1 VKCSEEVL
9 GAAQDIKSHRL
20 QQFLEGWAMKTRSF
34 LSVFIICGFL
44 CTLGGFQEGSWG
56 AVPPAP
62 DQRSGSAASGSPQ
75 SASPDI
81 SATEE
86 EAAIPGPL
94 RSFLRMAAISQK
106 ISPEE
111 VLPLLARNVVMS
123 GYQSGKPTEFLV
135 LVNWYM
141 DQARELEALAGR
153 GQVIHV
159 ANCDD
164 AKRLLVILGYRLQQ
178 SCGPEVALETAD
190 ANRAFLTIDSG
201 FPLADLEQALR
212 EGKPFDTPFASTKV
226 PVLFKTGD
234 WVQNKKNANRGVV
247 DSILRDPDLARL
259 YWAMSR
265 MDAETARFL
274 WQSLGPKKLIFGAP
288 VLDFYGSQISIRAG
302 RVLVPGGAA
311 AENAWKDLVGAN
323 PRSAADFVSRLL
335 LKDSGWLAAYF
346 DTLCR
351 VNQTQQAFFTS
362 PRRLQRLYDALRG
375 HDITP
380 LPTKHS
386 FRPDPGLFLLETRLQ
401 IDPNGQPHIPG
412 NVDVWKDV
420 LRRKTDSKLIHEW
433 ADKAASWNNP
443 EQVVEGMFGVSRYSL
458 PEGPVYNFLM
468 LTEIDRGRSPGSQ
481 LDVPTARLLAEKFPL
496 FGDQYPVFA
505 EFHALNNESIT
516 RFLTVAQSLNQI
528 PDRLA
533 RTDALGMLQANLG
546 LWQILARQGQIPDAR
561 LNDSWEKILNPFGA
575 LHSSDQVYDAGR
587 AALAELLRASTG
599 KTFLPQD
606 QLFVLLAG
614 PEQYTKEGQQLRS
627 EMAGRIRQVID
638 DQRLVSLDTLIS
650 LGDGLDQMAKG
661 KEVSDSLLPLA
672 GELREFEMP
681 KPLFTKSERT
691 EFAAGL
697 YSNRHTALQMRT
709 DLIKIL
715 KTPGTAPAEFTQAH
729 ALLTPFFR
737 DTLVGINYAYY
748 EPPGAQMLHNN
759 PLFVRSHDFSGGDYS
774 GESATASDQVWRSP
788 RIFGR
793 GWTASGGAH
802 LIGSMADLPYALARV
817 EQDFIVPQN
826 VQSLIWEDLV
836 PGLITSAVLPR
847 WWSVSRSELHAVALY
862 QRGGEELLSGA
873 AKDEKLRESV
883 LSILSDSLLPQR
895 LEQLETALRAGHEDE
910 AHALIAPAETLNLAA
925 EYRRRYPSQ
934 QQNWGPAGKELD
946 DLLNRFPIE
955 TSLERISADF
965 GVPHPALAQNYGRE
979 LLSMKPIPTFLYY
992 SSRLMAE
999 SWDSGN
1005 LYWGRLADEMGYAP
1019 VMLNVLVPQLT
1030 RRMVEQ
1036 TFASHLEDWSAVLR
1050 AMRETGE
1057 EFRQGKIAAL
1067 PKNGP
1072 TAGL

>member
-1 VKCSEEVL
+1 M
-9 GAAQDIKSHRL
+9 KSRRN
-20 QQFLEGWAMKTRSF
+20 QSVFLLCSF
-34 LSVFIICGFL
+34 LCVFTGL
-44 CTLGGFQEGSWG
+44 YQHSWG

-62 DQRSGSAASGSPQ
+62 AQRSGPETSSVPQ
-75 SASPDI
+75 SAGSNSSTP
-81 SATEE
+81 AEE
-86 EAAIPGPL
+86 VAIPGPL

-106 ISPEE
+106 ITPEE

-123 GYQSGKPTEFLV
+123 GYQGGKPTEFLV

-141 DQARELEALAGR
+141 DQARELEALAGK

-159 ANCDD
+159 SNCDD

-178 SCGPEVALETAD
+178 SCGPDAALETAD

-212 EGKPFDTPFASTKV
+212 DGKPFDTPFASTKV
-226 PVLFKTGD
+226 PVLYKSSD

-265 MDAETARFL
+265 MDTETGQFL
-274 WQSLGPKKLIFGAP
+274 WKSLGPKKLILGAP
-288 VLDFYGSQISIRAG
+288 VLDFYGSQISVRSG
-302 RVLVPGGAA
+302 SVLVPGGVGS
-311 AENAWKDLVGAN
+311 ENAWKDLVGVS

-335 LKDSGWLAAYF
+335 VKDSGWLASYF
-346 DTLCR
+346 DTLSR
-351 VNQTQQAFFTS
+351 VNQTQQAYFTA
-362 PRRLQRLYDALRG
+362 PRHLQRFYDALRG
-375 HDITP
+375 HEITP
-380 LPTKHS
+380 IPTKHS
-386 FRPDPGLFLLETRLQ
+386 FRPDPGLFLLEARLQ
-401 IDPNGQPHIPG
+401 VDPNGQPHIPG
-412 NVDVWKDV
+412 NIDVWKQV
-420 LRRKTDSKLIHEW
+420 LRRKTDSKLIREW
-433 ADKAASWNNP
+433 GDKAGGWSNP
-443 EQVVEGMFGVSRYSL
+443 DQVVEGMVGVSRYAM

-468 LTEIDRGRSPGSQ
+468 LTEIDRGRAPGEQ

-496 FGDQYPVFA
+496 FGDQYPMFA
-505 EFHALNNESIT
+505 EFHALNNESIS
-516 RFLTVAQSLNQI
+516 RFLTVAEGLNQI

-533 RTDALGMLQANLG
+533 RTDALGTLQANVG

-561 LNDSWEKILNPFGA
+561 LNDSWQKILNAFGA
-575 LHSSDQVYDAGR
+575 LHSSDQVYGAGR
-587 AALAELLRASTG
+587 TALGELLRASTG
-599 KTFLPQD
+599 KTFLSQD

-614 PEQYTKEGQQLRS
+614 PEQYSKEGQQLRS
-627 EMAGRIRQVID
+627 EMANRMHQVID

-661 KEVSDSLLPLA
+661 KEVAESLLPLA

-697 YSNRHTALQMRT
+697 YSNRHTALQMRS
-709 DLIKIL
+709 DLIKII
-715 KTPGTAPAEFTQAH
+715 KTPGSSPAELTQAH
-729 ALLTPFFR
+729 ALLTPFLR
-737 DTLVGINYAYY
+737 DTLVGLNYAYY
-748 EPPGAQMLHNN
+748 EPPGAQMIHNN

-774 GESATASDQVWRSP
+774 GEAATASDQVWRSP

-847 WWSVSRSELHAVALY
+847 WWSVTRNELHAVALY
-862 QRGGEELLSGA
+862 QRGGEELLTGA
-873 AKDEKLRESV
+873 AMDEKLRESV
-883 LSILSDSLLPQR
+883 VSILSDRLLPQR
-895 LEQLETALRAGHEDE
+895 LEQVEAALRAGQEDD
-910 AHALIAPAETLNLAA
+910 ALALIAPAESFYLVG
-925 EYRRRYPSQ
+925 EYRRRYASMK
-934 QQNWGPAGKELD
+934 QNWGPAGQELD
-946 DLLNRFPIE
+946 DLLARFPAE
-955 TSLERISADF
+955 TNSERISEDF
-965 GVPHPALAQNYGRE
+965 GVPHPALAQSYGRE
-979 LLSMKPIPTFLYY
+979 LMGMKPIPTFLYY

-1005 LYWGRLADEMGYAP
+1005 LYWGRLADEMGYSP

-1057 EFRQGKIAAL
+1057 EFRQGKIATL
-1067 PKNGP
+1067 PKSGP
-1072 TAGL
+1072 SAGL

>member
-1 VKCSEEVL
+1 M
-9 GAAQDIKSHRL
+9 KSRR
-20 QQFLEGWAMKTRSF
+20 T
-34 LSVFIICGFL
+34 LSVFFLCGFL
-44 CTLGGFQEGSWG
+44 CVLTGLNERSWG

-62 DQRSGSAASGSPQ
+62 AQRSGSEASGSPQ
-75 SASPDI
+75 SSAPNGSSP
-81 SATEE
+81 AEE
-86 EAAIPGPL
+86 VAIPGPL
-94 RSFLRMAAISQK
+94 RSFLRMTAISQK
-106 ISPEE
+106 ITPEE

-123 GYQSGKPTEFLV
+123 GYQGGKPTEFLV

-153 GQVIHV
+153 GGVIHV
-159 ANCDD
+159 SNCDD
-164 AKRLLVILGYRLQQ
+164 ARRLLVILGYRLQQ
-178 SCGPEVALETAD
+178 SCGPDAALETAD

-201 FPLADLEQALR
+201 FPLADLEEALR
-212 EGKPFDTPFASTKV
+212 EGKPFDTPYASTKV
-226 PVLFKTGD
+226 PVLYKSSD

-265 MDAETARFL
+265 MDTETGQFL
-274 WQSLGPKKLIFGAP
+274 WQSLGLKKLILGAP
-288 VLDFYGSQISIRAG
+288 VLDFYGNQISVRSG
-302 RVLVPGGAA
+302 RILVPGGTAS
-311 AENAWKDLVGAN
+311 ESAWKDLVGAS
-323 PRSAADFVSRLL
+323 PRSPADFVSRLL
-335 LKDSGWLAAYF
+335 AKDSGWLAAYF
-346 DTLCR
+346 DTLSR
-351 VNQTQQAFFTS
+351 VSQTQQAYFTA
-362 PRRLQRLYDALRG
+362 PRHLQRFYEALRG
-375 HDITP
+375 RDITP
-380 LPTKHS
+380 IPTKHS
-386 FRPDPGLFLLETRLQ
+386 FRPDPGLFLLEVRLQ
-401 IDPNGQPHIPG
+401 IDPSGQPHIPG
-412 NVDVWKDV
+412 NIDVWKDV
-420 LRRKTDSKLIHEW
+420 LRRKTDSKRIREW
-433 ADKAASWNNP
+433 GEKAGGWSNP
-443 EQVVEGMFGVSRYSL
+443 EQVVEGMFGVSRYSM
-458 PEGPVYNFLM
+458 PQGPVYNFLM
-468 LTEIDRGRSPGSQ
+468 LTEIDRERAPGEQ

-505 EFHALNNESIT
+505 EFHALNNESIS
-516 RFLTVAQSLNQI
+516 RFLTVAAGLNQI

-561 LNDSWEKILNPFGA
+561 LNDSWQKILNAFGA
-575 LHSSDQVYDAGR
+575 LHSSDQVYEAGR
-587 AALAELLRASTG
+587 TALGELLRASTG
-599 KTFLPQD
+599 KTYLPQD
-606 QLFVLLAG
+606 QLFALLAG
-614 PEQYTKEGQQLRS
+614 PEQYSKEGQQLRS
-627 EMAGRIRQVID
+627 EMASRMHQVID

-661 KEVSDSLLPLA
+661 KEVADSLLPLA

-691 EFAAGL
+691 EFASGV

-709 DLIKIL
+709 DLIKII
-715 KTPGTAPAEFTQAH
+715 KAPASPAELTQAH
-729 ALLTPFFR
+729 ALLTPFLR
-737 DTLVGINYAYY
+737 DTLVGLNYAYY
-748 EPPGAQMLHNN
+748 EPPGAQMIHNN

-774 GESATASDQVWRSP
+774 GEASTASDQVWRSP

-847 WWSVSRSELHAVALY
+847 WWSVTRNELHAVALY
-862 QRGGEELLSGA
+862 QRGGEELLTGA

-883 LSILSDSLLPQR
+883 VSILSDCLLPQR
-895 LEQLETALRAGHEDE
+895 LEQVETALRAGHEDD
-910 AHALIAPAETLNLAA
+910 ALALIAPAESFNLAA
-925 EYRRRYPSQ
+925 DFRRRYPSEKS
-934 QQNWGPAGKELD
+934 NWGPAGKELD
-946 DLLNRFPIE
+946 DLLARFPAE
-955 TSLERISADF
+955 TNTERISEDF

-979 LLSMKPIPTFLYY
+979 LMSMKPIPTFLYY

-1005 LYWGRLADEMGYAP
+1005 LYWGRLADEMGYSP

-1057 EFRQGKIAAL
+1057 EFRQGKIASL
-1067 PKNGP
+1067 PKSGP
-1072 TAGL
+1072 SAGL

>member
-1 VKCSEEVL
+1 M
-9 GAAQDIKSHRL
+9 KSHR
-20 QQFLEGWAMKTRSF
+20 S
-34 LSVFIICGFL
+34 LSVFLFCGSL
-44 CTLGGFQEGSWG
+44 CVLAGLYERAWGG
-56 AVPPAP
+56 VPPAQT
-62 DQRSGSAASGSPQ
+62 QRSGPEASSSPQ
-75 SASPDI
+75 SSGRNASL
-81 SATEE
+81 SAEE
-86 EAAIPGPL
+86 VSIPGPL
-94 RSFLRMAAISQK
+94 RSFLRMTAISQK
-106 ISPEE
+106 ITPDE
-111 VLPLLARNVVMS
+111 VLPLLARNVVMN

-153 GQVIHV
+153 GGVIHV
-159 ANCDD
+159 SNCDD
-164 AKRLLVILGYRLQQ
+164 AKPLLVILGYRLQQ
-178 SCGPEVALETAD
+178 SCGPDAALETAD

-201 FPLADLEQALR
+201 FPLADLEETLR
-212 EGKPFDTPFASTKV
+212 NGKPLDIPYASTKV
-226 PVLFKTGD
+226 RVLYKSSD

-265 MDAETARFL
+265 MDTETGQFL
-274 WQSLGPKKLIFGAP
+274 WRSLGLKKLILGAA
-288 VLDFYGSQISIRAG
+288 VLDFYGSQISVRSG
-302 RVLVPGGAA
+302 RVLVPGGPA
-311 AENAWKDLVGAN
+311 AESAWKDLVGAS
-323 PRSAADFVSRLL
+323 PRSPADFVSRLL
-335 LKDSGWLAAYF
+335 SKDSGWLASYF
-346 DTLCR
+346 DTLSR
-351 VNQTQQAFFTS
+351 VSPAQQTYFTT
-362 PRRLQRLYDALRG
+362 PRHLDRLYDALRG
-375 HDITP
+375 HDVTP

-386 FRPDPGLFLLETRLQ
+386 FRPDPALFLLEARLQ
-401 IDPNGQPHIPG
+401 VDPNGQPHIPG
-412 NVDVWKDV
+412 SIDVWKEV
-420 LRRKTDSKLIHEW
+420 LRRKTDSKLIREW
-433 ADKAASWNNP
+433 GDKAGGWNNP
-443 EQVVEGMFGVSRYSL
+443 DQVVEGMVGVSRYAM

-468 LTEIDRGRSPGSQ
+468 LTEIDRGRTPGEQ
-481 LDVPTARLLAEKFPL
+481 LDIPTARLLAEKFPL
-496 FGDQYPVFA
+496 FGDQYPMFA
-505 EFHALNNESIT
+505 EFHALNNESIS
-516 RFLTVAQSLNQI
+516 RFLTVAEGLNQI

-546 LWQILARQGQIPDAR
+546 LWQILARQGQIPDAS
-561 LNDSWEKILNPFGA
+561 LNDSWQKILNAFAG
-575 LHSSDQVYDAGR
+575 LHTSDQVYVAGR
-587 AALAELLRASTG
+587 TALGELLRASTG
-599 KTFLPQD
+599 KNYLPQD
-606 QLFVLLAG
+606 QLFALLAG

-627 EMAGRIRQVID
+627 EMAGRMRQVID

-661 KEVSDSLLPLA
+661 KEVADSLVPLA

-709 DLIKIL
+709 DLIKII
-715 KTPGTAPAEFTQAH
+715 KAPSNPAELTQAH
-729 ALLTPFFR
+729 ALLTPFLR
-737 DTLVGINYAYY
+737 DTLVGLNYAYY
-748 EPPGAQMLHNN
+748 EPPGAQMMHNN

-847 WWSVSRSELHAVALY
+847 WWSVTRNELHAVALY

-883 LSILSDSLLPQR
+883 VSILADRLLPLR
-895 LEQLETALRAGHEDE
+895 LEEAETALRADREED
-910 AHALIAPAETLNLAA
+910 ALALIAPAESFYLAA
-925 EYRRRYPSQ
+925 EYRRRFPSEKSK
-934 QQNWGPAGKELD
+934 WGPAGKELD
-946 DLLNRFPIE
+946 ELLARFPAE
-955 TSLERISADF
+955 TDTERISEDF
-965 GVPHPALAQNYGRE
+965 GVPHPALAQSYGRE
-979 LLSMKPIPTFLYY
+979 LMSMKPIPTFLYY

-1005 LYWGRLADEMGYAP
+1005 LYWGRLADEMGYSP

-1057 EFRQGKIAAL
+1057 EFRQGKIASL
-1067 PKNGP
+1067 PKSGP
-1072 TAGL
+1072 VAGL

>member
-1 VKCSEEVL
+1 M
-9 GAAQDIKSHRL
+9 KSRR
-20 QQFLEGWAMKTRSF
+20 T
-34 LSVFIICGFL
+34 LSVFLLSGFL
-44 CTLGGFQEGSWG
+44 CLLTGLSERFWG

-62 DQRSGSAASGSPQ
+62 AQRSSSAASGSPQ
-75 SASPDI
+75 SGVPDG
-81 SATEE
+81 SSTAE
-86 EAAIPGPL
+86 EATIPGPL

-106 ISPEE
+106 ITPEE

-123 GYQSGKPTEFLV
+123 GYQGGRPTEFLV

-153 GQVIHV
+153 GEVIHV
-159 ANCDD
+159 SNCDD
-164 AKRLLVILGYRLQQ
+164 AKKLLVILGYRIQQ
-178 SCGPEVALETAD
+178 SCGPDVALETSD

-201 FPLADLEQALR
+201 FPLADLEDALR
-212 EGKPFDTPFASTKV
+212 TGKPFETPFAPTKV
-226 PVLFKTGD
+226 PVLYKSSD

-265 MDAETARFL
+265 MDTETGQFL
-274 WQSLGPKKLIFGAP
+274 WQSLGPKRLILGAP
-288 VLDFYGSQISIRAG
+288 VLDFYGSQISIRSG
-302 RVLVPGGAA
+302 RVLVPGGAG
-311 AENAWKDLVGAN
+311 AENAWKDLVGVS
-323 PRSAADFVSRLL
+323 PRSASEFVSRLL
-335 LKDSGWLAAYF
+335 IKDSGWEAAYF

-351 VNQTQQAFFTS
+351 VNQTQQAYFTS
-362 PRRLQRLYDALRG
+362 PRRLERFYNALRG
-375 HDITP
+375 RDISP
-380 LPTKHS
+380 IPTKHS
-386 FRPDPGLFLLETRLQ
+386 FRPDPGLFLLEARLQ

-412 NVDVWKDV
+412 SIDVWKEV

-433 ADKAASWNNP
+433 GEKAGGWGNP
-443 EQVVEGMFGVSRYSL
+443 EQVVEGMVGVSRYAM
-458 PEGPVYNFLM
+458 PQGPVYNFLM
-468 LTEIDRGRSPGSQ
+468 LTEIDRGRDPGER
-481 LDVPTARLLAEKFPL
+481 LDIPTARLLAEKFPL

-505 EFHALNNESIT
+505 EFHALKNDSIS
-516 RFLTVAQSLNQI
+516 RFLAVAEGLNQI
-528 PDRLA
+528 PDRLT

-561 LNDSWEKILNPFGA
+561 LNESWQKILNSFA
-575 LHSSDQVYDAGR
+575 TLHSSDQVYQAGR
-587 AALAELLRASTG
+587 TALGELLRASTG
-599 KTFLPQD
+599 KTYLPQD

-627 EMAGRIRQVID
+627 EMAGKMRQVID

-661 KEVSDSLLPLA
+661 KEIADSLLPLA
-672 GELREFEMP
+672 AELREFEMP

-709 DLIKIL
+709 DLIKII
-715 KTPGTAPAEFTQAH
+715 KTPGSTPAELTQAH

-748 EPPGAQMLHNN
+748 EPPGAQMIHNN

-774 GESATASDQVWRSP
+774 GEAATANDQVWRSP

-847 WWSVSRSELHAVALY
+847 WWSVSRNELHAVALY

-883 LSILSDSLLPQR
+883 VNILSDCLLPQR
-895 LEQLETALRAGHEDE
+895 LEQLETSLRAGHEDD
-910 AHALIAPAETLNLAA
+910 ALALIAPAESFTLAA
-925 EYRRRYPSQ
+925 EFRRRYPSQ
-934 QQNWGPAGKELD
+934 KQNWGLAGKELD
-946 DLLNRFPIE
+946 DLASRFPLE
-955 TSLERISADF
+955 TNVERISEDF
-965 GVPHPALAQNYGRE
+965 GVPHPALAQSYGRE

-992 SSRLMAE
+992 SSRLLAE

-1005 LYWGRLADEMGYAP
+1005 LYWGRLADEMGYSP

-1057 EFRQGKIAAL
+1057 EFRQGKIATL
-1067 PKNGP
+1067 PKSGP
-1072 TAGL
+1072 SAGL

>member
-1 VKCSEEVL
+1 M
-9 GAAQDIKSHRL
+9 KSRR
-20 QQFLEGWAMKTRSF
+20 T
-34 LSVFIICGFL
+34 LSVFLLCGFL
-44 CTLGGFQEGSWG
+44 CALTWLCERSWG
-56 AVPPAP
+56 AVPPARA
-62 DQRSGSAASGSPQ
+62 QRSSSDASSSPKPSRLNGSSP
-75 SASPDI
+75 A
-81 SATEE
+81 EE
-86 EAAIPGPL
+86 VDIPGPL

-106 ISPEE
+106 ISTED

-123 GYQSGKPTEFLV
+123 GYQGGKPTEFLV

-153 GQVIHV
+153 GGVIRV
-159 ANCDD
+159 SNCDD
-164 AKRLLVILGYRLQQ
+164 AKPLLAILGYRLQQ
-178 SCGPEVALETAD
+178 SCGADAALETAD

-201 FPLADLEQALR
+201 FPLADLEETLR
-212 EGKPFDTPFASTKV
+212 SGKPFEIPYTSTKV
-226 PVLFKTGD
+226 PVLYKSAD
-234 WVQNKKNANRGVV
+234 WVQKKKNANRGVV
-247 DSILRDPDLARL
+247 DSILRDPDMARL

-265 MDAETARFL
+265 MDTETGQFL
-274 WQSLGPKKLIFGAP
+274 WQSLGLKKLILNAP
-288 VLDFYGSQISIRAG
+288 VLDFYGSQISVRSG
-302 RVLVPGGAA
+302 RVIVPGGPG
-311 AENAWKDLVGAN
+311 AENAWRDLVGAS

-335 LKDSGWLAAYF
+335 AKDSGWLASYF
-346 DTLCR
+346 DTLSR
-351 VNQTQQAFFTS
+351 VNQTQQAYFTA
-362 PRRLQRLYDALRG
+362 PRRLGRFYDALRG

-386 FRPDPGLFLLETRLQ
+386 FRPDPALFLLEARLQ
-401 IDPNGQPHIPG
+401 VGPNGQPHIPG
-412 NVDVWKDV
+412 SVDVWKDV
-420 LRRKTDSKLIHEW
+420 LRRKSDSKLVREW
-433 ADKAASWNNP
+433 GDKSGGWNNP
-443 EQVVEGMFGVSRYSL
+443 EQVVEGMVGVSRYPM

-468 LTEIDRGRSPGSQ
+468 LTEIDRDRAPSEQ
-481 LDVPTARLLAEKFPL
+481 LDIPTARLLAEKFPL
-496 FGDQYPVFA
+496 FGDQYPMFA
-505 EFHALNNESIT
+505 EFHALNNQPIT
-516 RFLTVAQSLNQI
+516 RFLTVAESLNQI

-546 LWQILARQGQIPDAR
+546 LWQILARQGQIPDASM
-561 LNDSWEKILNPFGA
+561 NDSWQKILNAFGA
-575 LHSSDQVYDAGR
+575 LHTSDQVYTAGR
-587 AALAELLRASTG
+587 TALSELLRASTG
-599 KTFLPQD
+599 KTYLPQD
-606 QLFVLLAG
+606 QLFALLAG

-627 EMAGRIRQVID
+627 EMAGKMRQVID

-661 KEVSDSLLPLA
+661 KDVAESLLPLA

-709 DLIKIL
+709 DLIKII
-715 KTPGTAPAEFTQAH
+715 KAPGSPADLTQAH
-729 ALLTPFFR
+729 ALLTPFMR
-737 DTLVGINYAYY
+737 DTLVGLNYAYY
-748 EPPGAQMLHNN
+748 EPPGAQMIHNN

-774 GESATASDQVWRSP
+774 GEAATASDQVWRSP

-847 WWSVSRSELHAVALY
+847 WWSVTRNELHAVALY
-862 QRGGEELLSGA
+862 QRGGEELLTGA

-883 LSILSDSLLPQR
+883 VSILTDCLLPLR
-895 LEQLETALRAGHEDE
+895 LEQVETALRGGREDDALE
-910 AHALIAPAETLNLAA
+910 LIAPAESFYLAA
-925 EYRRRYPSQ
+925 EYRRRYLTQKS
-934 QQNWGPAGKELD
+934 NWGSAGKELD
-946 DLLNRFPIE
+946 ELLAHFPAE
-955 TSLERISADF
+955 TSEERISEDF
-965 GVPHPALAQNYGRE
+965 GVPHPALAQSYGRE
-979 LLSMKPIPTFLYY
+979 LMSMKPIPTFLYY

-1005 LYWGRLADEMGYAP
+1005 LYWARLADEMGYSP

-1057 EFRQGKIAAL
+1057 EFRQGKIASL
-1067 PKNGP
+1067 PKSGP
-1072 TAGL
+1072 VAGL

>member
-1 VKCSEEVL
+1 M
-9 GAAQDIKSHRL
+9 KSRRTFYVF
-20 QQFLEGWAMKTRSF
+20 FL
-34 LSVFIICGFL
+34 CGFL
-44 CTLGGFQEGSWG
+44 CALTALSVRSRG
-56 AVPPAP
+56 AIPPAP
-62 DQRSGSAASGSPQ
+62 AQQSGSAASGSPQ
-75 SASPDI
+75 SAVPDDSSP
-81 SATEE
+81 SE
-86 EAAIPGPL
+86 EASIPGPL

-106 ISPEE
+106 ITPQE

-123 GYQSGKPTEFLV
+123 GYQGGRPTEFLV

-153 GQVIHV
+153 GGVIHV
-159 ANCDD
+159 SNCDD

-178 SCGPEVALETAD
+178 TCGPDAALETSD

-201 FPLADLEQALR
+201 FPLADLEDALR
-212 EGKPFDTPFASTKV
+212 TGKPFETPFAPTKV
-226 PVLFKTGD
+226 PVLYKSSD

-265 MDAETARFL
+265 MDTETGQFL
-274 WQSLGPKKLIFGAP
+274 WQSLGPKKLILGAP
-288 VLDFYGSQISIRAG
+288 VLDFYGSQISIRSG
-302 RVLVPGGAA
+302 RVLVPGGAG
-311 AENAWKDLVGAN
+311 AENAWKDLVGVS
-323 PRSAADFVSRLL
+323 PRSAAEFVSRLL
-335 LKDSGWLAAYF
+335 IKDSGWQAAYF

-351 VNQTQQAFFTS
+351 VNQTQQAYFTS
-362 PRRLQRLYDALRG
+362 PRHLQRFYDALRG
-375 HDITP
+375 HDISP
-380 LPTKHS
+380 IPTKHS
-386 FRPDPGLFLLETRLQ
+386 FRPDPGLFLLEARLQ

-412 NVDVWKDV
+412 SIDIWKGV

-433 ADKAASWNNP
+433 GEKAGGWGNP
-443 EQVVEGMFGVSRYSL
+443 EQVVEGMVGVSRYAM
-458 PEGPVYNFLM
+458 PQGPVYNFLM
-468 LTEIDRGRSPGSQ
+468 LTEIDRGRDPGER
-481 LDVPTARLLAEKFPL
+481 LDIPTARLLAEKFPL

-505 EFHALNNESIT
+505 EFHALKNDSIS
-516 RFLTVAQSLNQI
+516 RFLAVAEGLNQI
-528 PDRLA
+528 PDRLT
-533 RTDALGMLQANLG
+533 RTDALGMLQASLG

-561 LNDSWEKILNPFGA
+561 LNESWQKILNPFA
-575 LHSSDQVYDAGR
+575 TLHTSDQVYQAGR
-587 AALAELLRASTG
+587 TALGELLRASTG
-599 KTFLPQD
+599 KTYLPQD

-627 EMAGRIRQVID
+627 EMAGKMRQVID

-661 KEVSDSLLPLA
+661 KEIADSLLPLA

-709 DLIKIL
+709 DLIKII
-715 KTPGTAPAEFTQAH
+715 KTPGSTPAELTEAH

-748 EPPGAQMLHNN
+748 EPPGAQMIHNN

-774 GESATASDQVWRSP
+774 GEAATANDQVWRSP

-847 WWSVSRSELHAVALY
+847 WWSVSRNELHAVALY
-862 QRGGEELLSGA
+862 QRGGEELLAGA

-883 LSILSDSLLPQR
+883 ISILSECLLPQR

-910 AHALIAPAETLNLAA
+910 ALALIAPAESFTLAA
-925 EYRRRYPSQ
+925 EFRRQYPSQ
-934 QQNWGPAGKELD
+934 KQNWGLAGKELD
-946 DLLNRFPIE
+946 ELVSRSPLE
-955 TSLERISADF
+955 TSVERISEDF
-965 GVPHPALAQNYGRE
+965 GVPHPALAQSYGRE

-992 SSRLMAE
+992 SSRLLAE

-1005 LYWGRLADEMGYAP
+1005 LYWGRLADEMGYSP

-1057 EFRQGKIAAL
+1057 EFRQGKITSL
-1067 PKNGP
+1067 PKSGP
-1072 TAGL
+1072 SAGL

>member
-1 VKCSEEVL
+1 
-9 GAAQDIKSHRL
+9 
-20 QQFLEGWAMKTRSF
+20 MKTRSI
-34 LSVFIICGFL
+34 LSVFIICGFMCVL
-44 CTLGGFQEGSWG
+44 AGSPEHSWG
-56 AVPPAP
+56 GVPPAP
-62 DQRSGSAASGSPQ
+62 PQASGSTASSSVPSRSSDDFST
-75 SASPDI
+75 SAQV
-81 SATEE
+81 T
-86 EAAIPGPL
+86 IPGPL

-106 ISPEE
+106 ISPED

-123 GYQSGKPTEFLV
+123 GYQGGKPTEFLV

-141 DQARELEALAGR
+141 DQARELEALAGK
-153 GQVIHV
+153 GEVIHV
-159 ANCDD
+159 TNCDD

-178 SCGPEVALETAD
+178 SCGPDAALETAD

-212 EGKPFDTPFASTKV
+212 DGKPFDTPFASTKV
-226 PVLFKTGD
+226 PVLYKASD

-247 DSILRDPDLARL
+247 DSILRDPELARL

-265 MDAETARFL
+265 LDTQTGEFL
-274 WQSLGPKKLIFGAP
+274 WQTMGAKKLILDAP

-302 RVLVPGGAA
+302 RVLVPGGAG

-335 LKDSGWLAAYF
+335 AKDSGWLASYF
-346 DTLCR
+346 DTLSR
-351 VNQTQQAFFTS
+351 VNQTQQAYFTA

-375 HDITP
+375 RDITP
-380 LPTKHS
+380 IPTRHS
-386 FRPDPGLFLLETRLQ
+386 FRPDPGLFLLEARLQ

-412 NVDVWKDV
+412 NIDVWKDV
-420 LRRKTDSKLIHEW
+420 MRRKTDSKLIHEW
-433 ADKAASWNNP
+433 ADKAGGWNNP
-443 EQVVEGMFGVSRYSL
+443 EQVVEGMVGVSRYAM

-468 LTEIDRGRSPGSQ
+468 LTEIDRGRPSGSQ

-505 EFHALNNESIT
+505 EFHALNNESMS

-528 PDRLA
+528 PDHLA
-533 RTDALGMLQANLG
+533 KTDALGMLQANLG
-546 LWQILARQGQIPDAR
+546 LWQILARQGQIPDAQ
-561 LNDSWEKILNPFGA
+561 LNDSWQKILNPFGA
-575 LHSSDQVYDAGR
+575 LHSSDQVYEAGR

-599 KTFLPQD
+599 KTYLPQD
-606 QLFVLLAG
+606 QLFALLAG
-614 PEQYTKEGQQLRS
+614 PEQYTKEGQQLRA
-627 EMAGRIRQVID
+627 EMAGRLRQVID

-661 KEVSDSLLPLA
+661 KEIADSLLPLA

-715 KTPGTAPAEFTQAH
+715 KTPGSTPADFTQAH

-748 EPPGAQMLHNN
+748 EPPGAQMIHNN

-774 GESATASDQVWRSP
+774 GEAATASDQVWRSP

-836 PGLITSAVLPR
+836 PGLITSSVLPR
-847 WWSVSRSELHAVALY
+847 WWSVSRNELHAVALY
-862 QRGGEELLSGA
+862 QRGGEELLTA
-873 AKDEKLRESV
+873 ATKNEKLRESV
-883 LSILSDSLLPQR
+883 LTILSDCLLPQR
-895 LEQLETALRAGHEDE
+895 LEQLDTALRAGREDD
-910 AHALIAPAETLNLAA
+910 ALALIAPAENFTLAA
-925 EYRRRYPSQ
+925 EFRRLYPSQ
-934 QQNWGPAGKELD
+934 NQNWGPTGKELEE
-946 DLLNRFPIE
+946 LLSRFPIE
-955 TSLERISADF
+955 TSIERISEDF

-979 LLSMKPIPTFLYY
+979 LMNMKPIPTFLYY

-1005 LYWGRLADEMGYAP
+1005 LYWGRLADEMGYSP
-1019 VMLNVLVPQLT
+1019 VMLNVLIPQLT

-1057 EFRQGKIAAL
+1057 EFRQGKIAGL
-1067 PKNGP
+1067 PKSGP
-1072 TAGL
+1072 SAGL

>member
-1 VKCSEEVL
+1 M
-9 GAAQDIKSHRL
+9 KSRR
-20 QQFLEGWAMKTRSF
+20 T
-34 LSVFIICGFL
+34 LSVFLL
-44 CTLGGFQEGSWG
+44 CCFFCVLAGLEARSWG
-56 AVPPAP
+56 AAPPAP
-62 DQRSGSAASGSPQ
+62 AQR
-75 SASPDI
+75 SASPRSSVPSDP
-81 SATEE
+81 STPEE
-86 EAAIPGPL
+86 VSIPGPL
-94 RSFLRMAAISQK
+94 RSFLRMTAISQK
-106 ISPEE
+106 ITPEE

-123 GYQSGKPTEFLV
+123 GYQGGKPTEYLV

-141 DQARELEALAGR
+141 DQARELEALAGK

-159 ANCDD
+159 SNCDD
-164 AKRLLVILGYRLQQ
+164 AKQLLVILGYRLQQ
-178 SCGPEVALETAD
+178 SCGPNEALETAD

-201 FPLADLEQALR
+201 FPLADLEEALR
-212 EGKPFDTPFASTKV
+212 EGKPFETVYASTKV
-226 PVLFKTGD
+226 PVLYKSSD

-265 MDAETARFL
+265 MDTETGQFL
-274 WQSLGPKKLIFGAP
+274 WQSLGLKKLVLGAP
-288 VLDFYGSQISIRAG
+288 VLDFYGSQISVRSG
-302 RVLVPGGAA
+302 RVLVPGGPG
-311 AENAWKDLVGAN
+311 AENAWRDLVGAN

-335 LKDSGWLAAYF
+335 TKDSGWLASYF
-346 DTLCR
+346 DTLTR
-351 VNQTQQAFFTS
+351 VSQAQQAYFTS
-362 PRRLQRLYDALRG
+362 PRRLERFYNALRG
-375 HDITP
+375 HDVNP

-386 FRPDPGLFLLETRLQ
+386 FRPDPALFLLEARLQ
-401 IDPNGQPHIPG
+401 VEPNGQPHIPG
-412 NVDVWKDV
+412 NVDVWKEV
-420 LRRKTDSKLIHEW
+420 LRRKTDSKLIREW
-433 ADKAASWNNP
+433 GDKASGWNNP
-443 EQVVEGMFGVSRYSL
+443 EQVVEGMVGVSRYAM
-458 PEGPVYNFLM
+458 PEGPVFNFLM
-468 LTEIDRGRSPGSQ
+468 LTEIDRGRAPGEQ
-481 LDVPTARLLAEKFPL
+481 LDMPTARLLAEKFPL

-516 RFLTVAQSLNQI
+516 RFLAVAEGLNQI
-528 PDRLA
+528 SDRLTK
-533 RTDALGMLQANLG
+533 TDALGMLQANLG

-561 LNDSWEKILNPFGA
+561 LNDSWQKILNAFGT
-575 LHSSDQVYDAGR
+575 LHTSDQVYTAGR
-587 AALAELLRASTG
+587 TALGELLRASTG
-599 KTFLPQD
+599 KTYLPQD
-606 QLFVLLAG
+606 QIFALLAG
-614 PEQYTKEGQQLRS
+614 PEQYNREAQQLRS
-627 EMAGRIRQVID
+627 EMAGRLRQVIE

-661 KEVSDSLLPLA
+661 KEVADSLLPLA

-709 DLIKIL
+709 DLIKII
-715 KTPGTAPAEFTQAH
+715 KSPSSPAELTQAH
-729 ALLTPFFR
+729 ALLTPFLR
-737 DTLVGINYAYY
+737 DTLVGLNYAYY
-748 EPPGAQMLHNN
+748 EPPGAQMIHNN

-774 GESATASDQVWRSP
+774 GEAANASDQIWRSP

-847 WWSVSRSELHAVALY
+847 WWTVTRNELHAVALY
-862 QRGGEELLSGA
+862 QREGEEIVTSA
-873 AKDEKLRESV
+873 AKDEKLRDTV
-883 LSILSDSLLPQR
+883 VSILSDCLLPLR
-895 LEQLETALRAGHEDE
+895 LEKVEVALGSGHEDD
-910 AHALIAPAETLNLAA
+910 ALDLIAPAENFYLAA
-925 EYRRRYPSQ
+925 EYRRRLASDKQ
-934 QQNWGPAGKELD
+934 HWGPAGKELD
-946 DLLNRFPIE
+946 DLLARFPIE
-955 TSLERISADF
+955 TNLDRISADF
-965 GVPHPALAQNYGRE
+965 GVPHPALAQSYGRE
-979 LLSMKPIPTFLYY
+979 LMGMKPIPTFLYY

-1005 LYWGRLADEMGYAP
+1005 LYWGRLADEMGYSP

-1057 EFRQGKIAAL
+1057 EFRQGKIAGL
-1067 PKNGP
+1067 PKSGP
-1072 TAGL
+1072 SAGL

>member
-1 VKCSEEVL
+1 M
-9 GAAQDIKSHRL
+9 KSLR
-20 QQFLEGWAMKTRSF
+20 T
-34 LSVFIICGFL
+34 LSVFLL
-44 CTLGGFQEGSWG
+44 CCFFCVSTGLEARSWG
-56 AVPPAP
+56 AAPPAP
-62 DQRSGSAASGSPQ
+62 AQR
-75 SASPDI
+75 SASPRSSGPNDL
-81 SATEE
+81 STPEE
-86 EAAIPGPL
+86 VSIPGPL
-94 RSFLRMAAISQK
+94 RSFLRMTAISQK
-106 ISPEE
+106 ITPEE

-123 GYQSGKPTEFLV
+123 GYQGGKPTEYLV

-141 DQARELEALAGR
+141 DQARELEALAGK

-159 ANCDD
+159 SNCDD
-164 AKRLLVILGYRLQQ
+164 AKQLLVILGYRLQQ
-178 SCGPEVALETAD
+178 SCGPNEALETAD

-201 FPLADLEQALR
+201 FPLADLEEALR
-212 EGKPFDTPFASTKV
+212 EGKPFETVYASTKV
-226 PVLFKTGD
+226 PVLYKSSD

-247 DSILRDPDLARL
+247 DSILRDPNLARL

-265 MDAETARFL
+265 MDTETGQFL
-274 WQSLGPKKLIFGAP
+274 WQSLGLKKLVLGAP
-288 VLDFYGSQISIRAG
+288 VLDFYGSQISVRSG
-302 RVLVPGGAA
+302 RVLVPGGPG
-311 AENAWKDLVGAN
+311 AENAWRDLVGAS
-323 PRSAADFVSRLL
+323 PRSPADFVSRLMA
-335 LKDSGWLAAYF
+335 KDSGWLAAYY
-346 DTLCR
+346 DTLAR
-351 VNQTQQAFFTS
+351 VSQSQQSYFTA
-362 PRRLQRLYDALRG
+362 PRHLQRFYDALRG
-375 HDITP
+375 HDVTP
-380 LPTKHS
+380 IPTKHS
-386 FRPDPGLFLLETRLQ
+386 FRPDPGLFLLEARLQ
-401 IDPNGQPHIPG
+401 IDSNGQPHIPG

-420 LRRKTDSKLIHEW
+420 LRRKTDSKLIREW
-433 ADKAASWNNP
+433 SEKAHGWSNP
-443 EQVVEGMFGVSRYSL
+443 EQVVEGMVGVSRYAM

-468 LTEIDRGRSPGSQ
+468 LTEIDRERAPGEQ

-505 EFHALNNESIT
+505 EFHALNNESIS
-516 RFLTVAQSLNQI
+516 RFLTVAESLNQI

-533 RTDALGMLQANLG
+533 KTDALGTLQANLG

-561 LNDSWEKILNPFGA
+561 LNDSWQKILYPFSA
-575 LHSSDQVYDAGR
+575 LHSSDQVYQAGR

-599 KTFLPQD
+599 KTYLPQD
-606 QLFVLLAG
+606 QLLVLLAG

-627 EMAGRIRQVID
+627 EIASKMRQVID

-661 KEVSDSLLPLA
+661 KEIADSLLSLA

-709 DLIKIL
+709 DLIKII
-715 KTPGTAPAEFTQAH
+715 KTPSSPAELTQAH
-729 ALLTPFFR
+729 ALLTPFLR
-737 DTLVGINYAYY
+737 DTLVGLNYAYY
-748 EPPGAQMLHNN
+748 EPPGAQMIHNN

-774 GESATASDQVWRSP
+774 GEAATASDQIWRSP

-847 WWSVSRSELHAVALY
+847 WWSVTRNEMHAVALY
-862 QRGGEELLSGA
+862 QRGGEELLTDS

-883 LSILSDSLLPQR
+883 VNILSDCLLPQR
-895 LEQLETALRAGHEDE
+895 LEQVETALRAGQEED
-910 AHALIAPAETLNLAA
+910 ALALIAPAESFYLAA
-925 EYRRRYPSQ
+925 EFRRRHSSEK
-934 QQNWGPAGKELD
+934 QNWGLAGKELD
-946 DLLNRFPIE
+946 DLLARYPAE
-955 TSLERISADF
+955 TNSERISEDF
-965 GVPHPALAQNYGRE
+965 GVPHPALAQSYGRE
-979 LLSMKPIPTFLYY
+979 LMSMKPIPTFLYY

-1005 LYWGRLADEMGYAP
+1005 LYWGRLADEMGYSP

-1057 EFRQGKIAAL
+1057 EFRQGKIAPL
-1067 PKNGP
+1067 PKSGP
-1072 TAGL
+1072 SAGL